1 MTEVSELALSPDRPW
16 PGMRPYREQDAAFF
30 FGRDEEAA
38 DLQARVERA
47 RLTLL
52 YGRGG
57 LGKSSLLRAGLAP
70 RLAGLG
76 YLFVYLRPRALIDGG
91 RDPVA
96 EATAAVAQAARSAG
110 VEATAG
116 FDAPSLWELFHRESF
131 GLWDRTNRLVV
142 PVLVFDQFEEIFQI
156 IDDDPASAPR
166 VKQLLEGIAEL
177 VENRLPRR
185 LAVAELPDDEQHRF
199 DVSITHYRVVLSFR
213 EDYLPHVR
221 KLRTIVPAVIEN
233 HVRLEP
239 LTGRQALEVVVRAG
253 GRLID
258 ASAAEELVR
267 SVGRRAGLLQRL
279 LDPDA
284 TASGE
289 DARAISALE
298 VEPSVLSVVCFYL
311 NAERQ
316 RQGQSTIDVG
326 LVKIKRPEDIFD
338 EYYRTAMAG
347 VSPQLR
353 SFVESSLVTEGG
365 ERVLY
370 PMKAIDTRHPELG
383 RAMATL
389 LDQGILRKEWF
400 AGEQRLEIS
409 HDLLLRPI
417 REAAARTKAERAR
430 RRRWLQAGSLGLLLL
445 MAGAG
450 FLAYQK
456 HELDARLKRT
466 LAVSEALLVA
476 YAPESHAAEVFDAID
491 RVRGRGDGLP
501 GGVES
506 LTQLLEVAGRAAM
519 NAAHSGAALGLRQ
532 AAIAYAEVNID
543 LGGHSKQAEV
553 VVQRLRDE
561 LEQLCTAGFVQPD
574 DDKVL
579 WLADHG
585 GAPQACGAA
594 SHRSTEE

>member
-1 MTEVSELALSPDRPW
+1 MTEPSDLTLSAERPW

-30 FGRDEEAA
+30 FGRDDEAT

-70 RLAGLG
+70 RLATLG
-76 YLFVYLRPRALIDGG
+76 YLFVYLRPRALIDGS

-96 EATAAVAQAARSAG
+96 EAKAAIEQAAHNAG

-116 FDAPSLWELFHRESF
+116 FDAPSLWELFHRDSF
-131 GLWDRTNRLVV
+131 GLWDKSNRLVV
-142 PVLVFDQFEEIFQI
+142 PVLAFDQFEEIFQI
-156 IDDDPASAPR
+156 IDDDPGAAPR
-166 VKQLLEGIAEL
+166 VGQLLEGIAEL

-185 LAVAELPDDEQHRF
+185 LAAAELPDDAEHRF
-199 DVSITHYRVVLSFR
+199 DVNVTHYRVVLSFR

-239 LTGRQALEVVVRAG
+239 LTGRQALEVVERAG
-253 GRLID
+253 GPLID
-258 ASAAEELVR
+258 ASAAEALVR
-267 SVGRRAGLLQRL
+267 SVGRPAGLLQRL
-279 LDPDA
+279 LDPEAAAD
-284 TASGE
+284 GE
-289 DARAISALE
+289 DAQAISALE
-298 VEPSVLSVVCFYL
+298 VEPAVLSVVCFYL

-326 LVKIKRPEDIFD
+326 LVKLKKPEDIFD
-338 EYYRTAMAG
+338 EYYRAAMAG
-347 VSPQLR
+347 VSAKVR
-353 SFVESSLVTEGG
+353 HFVESRLVTEGG

-370 PMKAIDTRHPELG
+370 PMKAIDAGEPEVA
-383 RAMATL
+383 RAMSTL

-417 REAAARTKAERAR
+417 REAAAQVKIDRMR
-430 RRRWLQAGSLGLLLL
+430 RQRRLQAGSLGALLLL
-445 MAGAG
+445 AGVG
-450 FLAYQK
+450 YLAYQK
-456 HELDARLKRT
+456 HELEVRLKRT
-466 LAVSEALLVA
+466 LAVNEALLVA
-476 YAPESHAAEVFDAID
+476 YSPQSHSGDVFAAID
-491 RVRGRGDGLP
+491 RVRGRNGVPP

-506 LTQLLEVAGRAAM
+506 LSSLLEVAGRAAA
-519 NAAHSGAALGLRQ
+519 NAAHAGAALGLRQ

-543 LGGHSKQAEV
+543 LGGYSKRGEA
-553 VVQRLRDE
+553 VVQQLRE
-561 LEQLCTAGFVQPD
+561 EVGQLCSAGFVRQD
-574 DDKVL
+574 DEMVT
-579 WLADHG
+579 WLASHG
-585 GAPQACGAA
+585 GAPEACQ
-594 SHRSTEE
+594 